1 MRADY
6 VVKSV
11 IIILILSS
19 IWSWTI
25 IVSKIIRV
33 KKLNLQS
40 AEFEELFWSGNS
52 LEDLYD
58 TLQEGS
64 EDPKVNVFCAGM
76 EEWKKSK
83 KKIRY
88 SNPSTINSLK
98 DRMTRSMHSCF
109 SREVEVIEK
118 KFNISSY
125 CRLYSTICRFIWNS
139 LGNYE

>member
-1 MRADY
+1 MENNLIETVNIASANLDFSLFSLFMRADY

-64 EDPKVNVFCAGM
+64 DDPKVNVFCAGM
-76 EEWKKSK
+76 E
-83 KKIRY
+83 
-88 SNPSTINSLK
+88 
-98 DRMTRSMHSCF
+98 
-109 SREVEVIEK
+109 
-118 KFNISSY
+118 
-125 CRLYSTICRFIWNS
+125 
-139 LGNYE
+139 